1 MKYSIITVN
10 FNNKAGLSKT
20 LESILSQSCKD
31 YELIVIDGGST
42 DGSKDLLEA
51 HRDHID
57 YWVSEPDKGIYNG
70 MNKGIQKARGEFI
83 NFMNSGDTFYDKTT
97 LQQVTEQMDGS
108 DILVG
113 SDYNVDPKTGA
124 SAMTVLP
131 LRVSMA
137 TFFVQ
142 TFPHQSSFIRRSLFD
157 NCLYDE
163 QLRIVADW
171 KFFLDKVVYENC
183 SVKLLHMPVSLREQ
197 DGISNTQSE
206 RTTEERTEVLTQLLP
221 PGIYKDYASL
231 AQLDRSTLYKL
242 LNLCELPKARK
253 LLTLVIKILNRLL
266 SSERQD
272 TAQK

>member
-10 FNNKAGLSKT
+10 FNNKAGLNKT

-51 HRDHID
+51 HSDHID

-124 SAMTVLP
+124 SAMTELP
-131 LRVSMA
+131 LRVSMS

-206 RTTEERTEVLTQLLP
+206 RATEERTEVLTQLLP

-272 TAQK
+272 TAQ